1 MPLINLIQEQ
11 RLAVKRDETRA
22 RSYFFGFIGIG
33 ILSVGGYLSLL
44 LETEHLQGQEMKMN
58 ADIQRVK
65 PLLAQKDAN
74 DKQYQDLSPRVK
86 TLGDAQLI
94 TARWDRLLNHLS
106 KQTPEHTWMTG
117 LRCTATDPEKPIA
130 ISFIGIGT
138 SQEPIGELILRLQN
152 SQDLEEVQLKYTQEK
167 MINMDRAV
175 EFEIDADIAGTAD
188 KKDAVK
194 KEAQS

>member
-22 RSYFFGFIGIG
+22 RSYFFGFVGIG

-44 LETEHLQGQEMKMN
+44 LETDHLQGQEMKMK

-74 DKQYQDLSPRVK
+74 DKQYQELSPRVK

-94 TARWDRLLNHLS
+94 TARWDRLLTHLS

-130 ISFIGIGT
+130 ISFIGVGT

-152 SQDLEEVQLKYTQEK
+152 SPDLEEVQLKYTQEK
-167 MINMDRAV
+167 MINLDRAV
-175 EFEIDADIAGTAD
+175 EFEVDANIAGTAD